1 LVFPSNVG
9 TGYQDSTSYNSGMFG
24 AIFMT
29 FLVILILVIIYQY
42 IFNINVKT
50 YIKGI
55 FTPIKTIDI
64 VIDKNTRNSNSS
76 GSNSSGSNSSGS
88 NSSGTNSSGT
98 NSYDSNSSGS
108 NSSESKSSGSN
119 SSDSKSSGSDSKSSS
134 EKQVFNIPGNYY
146 TYDNAKELCSAYDAK
161 LATYDQIEKAYN
173 NGADWCNYGWS
184 ENQLALFPTQKK
196 TYEELQKKPG
206 HENDC
211 GRQGVNG
218 GYIANPNVK
227 FGVNCFGYKP
237 KKSNF
242 DSELMNKL
250 TPYPEKQEDIEFQ
263 QKVDKLKNKL
273 NEIAISPFNNNNW
286 DEE

>member
-1 LVFPSNVG
+1 
-9 TGYQDSTSYNSGMFG
+9 MFG

-55 FTPIKTIDI
+55 FTPVKTIDI

-76 GSNSSGSNSSGS
+76 GT
-88 NSSGTNSSGT
+88 NSSGTNSSGS
-98 NSYDSNSSGS
+98 NSSDSNSS
-108 NSSESKSSGSN
+108 E
-119 SSDSKSSGSDSKSSS
+119 SKSSGSDSKSSS

-250 TPYPEKQEDIEFQ
+250 SPYPEKQEDIEFQ
-263 QKVDKLKNKL
+263 QKVNKMKNKL